1 MSRAL
6 QIAAITGVA
15 IIVWILYLYRKGRL
29 KEDHALLWLSVS
41 AAIVLLSSWTDLLLA
56 INWVVGAEKASDV
69 VLAAFV
75 AFLLLI
81 CIYYSI
87 KISELAEQNKKLAQE
102 LALMKVSKAINR
114 KEEPGAGHST
124 LGQLLGKEK
133 HEK

>member
-15 IIVWILYLYRKGRL
+15 IILWVLYLYRKGRL
-29 KEDHALLWLSVS
+29 KEDYALLWLSVS

-56 INWVVGAEKASDV
+56 VNWVVGAEKASDV
-69 VLAAFV
+69 VLAAFI

-81 CIYYSI
+81 CIYYSV

-102 LALMKVSKAINR
+102 LALMNIEKATDKKGNA
-114 KEEPGAGHST
+114 K
-124 LGQLLGKEK
+124 QN
-133 HEK
+133 

>member
-15 IIVWILYLYRKGRL
+15 IILWVLYLYRKGRL

-41 AAIVLLSSWTDLLLA
+41 AAIVLLSTWTDLLLA
-56 INWVVGAEKASDV
+56 VNWVVGAEKASDV

-81 CIYYSI
+81 CIYYSV

-102 LALMKVSKAINR
+102 LALMKVAKKATDR
-114 KEEPGAGHST
+114 KEDA
-124 LGQLLGKEK
+124 KRK
-133 HEK
+133 